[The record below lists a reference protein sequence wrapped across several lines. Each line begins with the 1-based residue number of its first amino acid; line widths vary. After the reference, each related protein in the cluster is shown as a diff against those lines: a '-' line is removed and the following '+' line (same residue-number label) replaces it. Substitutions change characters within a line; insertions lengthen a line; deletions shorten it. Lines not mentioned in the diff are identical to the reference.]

1 MLDLVKQTYL
11 LAAPEIGADESSRVV
26 DAALE
31 RARAKHPDFDRFL
44 PGIEFL
50 SGVFFTDHKKMPIDD
65 YLETLY
71 CAVKHADYSKAW
83 RANLKRPASSPPPAV
98 Q

>member
-1 MLDLVKQTYL
+1 MLEL
-11 LAAPEIGADESSRVV
+11 LARTYHLSAPTEIPPERAQGVV
-26 DAALE
+26 SAAVE

-50 SGVFFTDHKKMPIDD
+50 SGCVFTDHKRMPIDD

-71 CAVKHADYSKAW
+71 CAVKHGDFSRSW
-83 RANLKRPASSPPPAV
+83 RVALKREK
-98 Q
+98 